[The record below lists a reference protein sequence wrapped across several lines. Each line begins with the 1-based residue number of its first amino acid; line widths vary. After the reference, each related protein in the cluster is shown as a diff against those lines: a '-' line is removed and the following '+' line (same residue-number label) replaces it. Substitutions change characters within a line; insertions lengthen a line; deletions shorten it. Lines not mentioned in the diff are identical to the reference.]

1 MPQLFTPTTLQCCPM
16 NRLHSIISCLMVTVC
31 CLRLTQSLAG
41 AAKPRDEWLQLEINV
56 SNDGQLGTFFDAGL
70 RPFHFPSLEN
80 SVLGFKHIQAI
91 FVMADGSRLPPFS
104 SEWGQLHVQKDHK
117 VSTVE
122 LRNSGVTL
130 AEASSEISKWM
141 SFSTSPQ
148 RTATDLDAFIKIVQA
163 NPMGYSIG
171 PRAVDHDFAL
181 QWKDTRNTL
190 YGVWFHNCRN
200 QKRPLAVY
208 MSVTL
213 PLTPAEASAFF
224 ESPIPPP
231 KGYETVSMTP
241 PKDFGPDTP
250 PDSDEVK
257 KVMREGRMPDY
268 SELMERKREVAP
280 DPPNPAIKTPE
291 LVVEAPSPPATK
303 TTPPEGTGKWIA
315 LGLIIAVACA
325 LFGLKKRLGK

>member
-1 MPQLFTPTTLQCCPM
+1 
-16 NRLHSIISCLMVTVC
+16 
-31 CLRLTQSLAG
+31 
-41 AAKPRDEWLQLEINV
+41 
-56 SNDGQLGTFFDAGL
+56 
-70 RPFHFPSLEN
+70 
-80 SVLGFKHIQAI
+80 
-91 FVMADGSRLPPFS
+91 
-104 SEWGQLHVQKDHK
+104 
-117 VSTVE
+117 
-122 LRNSGVTL
+122 
-130 AEASSEISKWM
+130 
-141 SFSTSPQ
+141 
-148 RTATDLDAFIKIVQA
+148 
-163 NPMGYSIG
+163 
-171 PRAVDHDFAL
+171 
-181 QWKDTRNTL
+181 
-190 YGVWFHNCRN
+190 
-200 QKRPLAVY
+200 

-268 SELMERKREVAP
+268 SELTERKCEVAP

-291 LVVEAPSPPATK
+291 LVVEAPSPPVTK
-303 TTPPEGTGKWIA
+303 TTSPEGTGKWIA